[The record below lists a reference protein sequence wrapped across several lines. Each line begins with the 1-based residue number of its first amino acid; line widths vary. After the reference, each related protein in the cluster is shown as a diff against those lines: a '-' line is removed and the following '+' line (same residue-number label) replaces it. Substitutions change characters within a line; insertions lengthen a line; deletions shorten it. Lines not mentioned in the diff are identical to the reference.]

1 MRKCRAVKGRT
12 MVKCRAGNR
21 RIPFTKNHAAKY
33 PLQTKAELAMDTV
46 TLIAIY
52 IVTTMIYQSI
62 GFGISRAVDYQFP
75 TAGLL
80 VFLVL
85 YLGAFY
91 LAWPTAV
98 RIFER
103 LWGDRPLRGEDEA
116 AAAARLD
123 RHRARQPAAKQ
134 NA

>member
-1 MRKCRAVKGRT
+1 MAQNV
-12 MVKCRAGNR
+12 AED
-21 RIPFTKNHAAKY
+21 
-33 PLQTKAELAMDTV
+33 KAELAMDTV

-52 IVTTMIYQSI
+52 IVTTVIYQSI

-80 VFLVL
+80 VFLIL

-91 LAWPTAV
+91 LAWPTAI

-116 AAAARLD
+116 SAAARLD

>member
-1 MRKCRAVKGRT
+1 
-12 MVKCRAGNR
+12 
-21 RIPFTKNHAAKY
+21 
-33 PLQTKAELAMDTV
+33 MDTIA
-46 TLIAIY
+46 LISIY
-52 IVTTMIYQSI
+52 IVTTFIYQSI

-80 VFLVL
+80 VFLIL
-85 YLGAFY
+85 YLSAFY
-91 LAWPTAV
+91 LAWPTAT